1 MIRFTLPGRFSVRLE
16 DSESEPKGDKKAAAW
31 TKSLVESGKNVEVTP
46 LIISLEGSRRLGT
59 F

>member
-1 MIRFTLPGRFSVRLE
+1 MIRFTLPRRFSVRLE
-16 DSESEPKGDKKAAAW
+16 DSEPRGDKKAAAW